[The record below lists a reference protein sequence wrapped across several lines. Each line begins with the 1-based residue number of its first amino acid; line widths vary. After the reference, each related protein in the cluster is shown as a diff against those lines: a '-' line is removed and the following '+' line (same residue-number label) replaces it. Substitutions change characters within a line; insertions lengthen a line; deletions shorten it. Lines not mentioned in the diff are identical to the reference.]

1 MACVEQLAQFVVQ
14 SSDRDLS
21 DAAREQLRIR
31 VLDTLGCAIAGME
44 GEPVRVVRAQTGEF
58 ESAGRCTL
66 IGGGTASPDRA
77 AFVNGALA
85 CYLDFHDGYVAK
97 DETCHPSG
105 SLAPILAAGEYAGA
119 SGRDALAALA
129 VAYQVQCRLS
139 DVAPVRA
146 AGFDHV
152 TLGAYAVAAGVSKVM
167 GLDAARTAHAIAIS
181 GTALNALRVTRTGR
195 LSQWNCLAYPHMA
208 ACSTRIALLAMAGVT
223 GPLEVLEGEKGFMD
237 AIAGVFEIHWPGEDL
252 ERVRRTVIRKHDAD
266 IHTQTAIEA
275 VLDLKRRNAFE
286 AADVERVELE
296 TFEVAYHIAGGGD
309 EGDRTV
315 LESREDAG
323 HSMPYAVVAALL
335 DGRVMPE
342 QYRPENI
349 RRPDVQRLLA
359 EVTVKPNAAYS
370 RDFPN
375 ELPCRVRLR
384 LRDGRVLTRE
394 MREYPGFYTQP
405 VGWSAAREKFD
416 QLAGPYTTPELR
428 AAVADAV
435 AHFEEI
441 RVADLMRLLAGVGR
455 GTA

>member
-1 MACVEQLAQFVVQ
+1 MLFR
-14 SSDRDLS
+14 S
-21 DAAREQLRIR
+21 
-31 VLDTLGCAIAGME
+31 
-44 GEPVRVVRAQTGEF
+44 
-58 ESAGRCTL
+58 
-66 IGGGTASPDRA
+66 
-77 AFVNGALA
+77 
-85 CYLDFHDGYVAK
+85 
-97 DETCHPSG
+97 
-105 SLAPILAAGEYAGA
+105 
-119 SGRDALAALA
+119 
-129 VAYQVQCRLS
+129 
-139 DVAPVRA
+139 
-146 AGFDHV
+146 
-152 TLGAYAVAAGVSKVM
+152 
-167 GLDAARTAHAIAIS
+167 
-181 GTALNALRVTRTGR
+181 
-195 LSQWNCLAYPHMA
+195 
-208 ACSTRIALLAMAGVT
+208 
-223 GPLEVLEGEKGFMD
+223 
-237 AIAGVFEIHWPGEDL
+237 
-252 ERVRRTVIRKHDAD
+252 
-266 IHTQTAIEA
+266 
-275 VLDLKRRNAFE
+275 
-286 AADVERVELE
+286 
-296 TFEVAYHIAGGGD
+296 
-309 EGDRTV
+309 
-315 LESREDAG
+315 
-323 HSMPYAVVAALL
+323 VVAALL